1 VSCMLIHIRRLIFS
15 CFHLLQWLIL
25 KWTKPLHT
33 SLLLG
38 TVMDLTRGEPELVA
52 ENALLR
58 QQLIILRR
66 QIKRPSYPRTD
77 RLLLIL
83 RARAV
88 RVWRQA
94 LVIVQPETLL
104 RWHRQGFRLFWKQ
117 KSKPKSTQAKVTA
130 ETIALI
136 KQMAKHNRRL
146 RSRTDP
152 GANCSSW
159 VFASANA
166 RFRSTCGMC
175 ARLDQEARTGGPSS
189 AIMRGRSGPVIF
201 SKSPTSSFARFLPSS
216 SLNCDRGRS
225 SMSV

>member
-1 VSCMLIHIRRLIFS
+1 MSCMLIHMRRLIFS
-15 CFHLLQWLIL
+15 CFHLLQRLIL

-38 TVMDLTRGEPELVA
+38 TVMDLTRGKPELVA

-66 QIKRPSYPRTD
+66 QIKRPSYTRTD
-77 RLLLIL
+77 QLLLIL

-88 RVWRQA
+88 QAWRQA

-117 KSKPKSTQAKVTA
+117 KSKPKSTQAQVMA
-130 ETIALI
+130 ETIALR
-136 KQMAKHNRRL
+136 KRDGKAQSPSSEQNG
-146 RSRTDP
+146 S

-175 ARLDQEARTGGPSS
+175 ARLDQEDRTGGLSS